1 MKKFPMPKMYGAVT
15 VGERGQVVI
24 PAKIRKLMQIK
35 TGEKLI
41 VFAKPGGPIGFI
53 PGEQFTHFLEEAGKI
68 LAKIKRGEASG

>member
-1 MKKFPMPKMYGAVT
+1 MKEFSIPKMYGAVT

-24 PAKIRKLMQIK
+24 PAQIRKLFGIK

-53 PGEQFTHFLEEAGKI
+53 PADQFNQFLEQATGMLSK
-68 LAKIKRGEASG
+68 LKKSAA